1 MALLNAAVFL
11 LVLAILG
18 SLLYLHMRQRLYHE
32 TDEALKQ
39 AQNRLQ
45 SGHAFSELLRS
56 DHPEPEQGEKTVY
69 LFWDA
74 QGKLVGQSPKQSF
87 DERAAEQLKS
97 GEGDK
102 TIRTLT
108 ADKFH
113 YRVLSVSNPNPAVES
128 GVAAVTVAKSLGDA
142 DATLRLLLLDIF
154 IVLLAGVVISV
165 LAGLFL
171 AERALV
177 PIRRAWDK
185 QQRFVADA
193 SHELRTPTA
202 VIQAQT
208 ELLLGHPDH
217 SIEQESP
224 HIAVVLKESKRMG
237 KLIDDLLTLARSDSN
252 QLEIQTSAI
261 ELDALLS
268 DVAEQFGFLADTR
281 GIEVALNAE
290 KHLVLWGD
298 ESRLRQLFV
307 ILLDNALKYTPPA
320 GRIEIAA
327 LSHHH
332 SVVIWVTDTGSGIS
346 EEDLPYVFERFYR
359 GDKARSRT
367 HGGTG
372 LGLSIARWIVEA
384 HGGTIRISSKVGEG
398 TRVEIQFPRK
408 HVSN

>member
-11 LVLAILG
+11 LVLALLG

-45 SGHAFSELLRS
+45 SGHGFTELLRS
-56 DHPEPEQGEKTVY
+56 DHPEPEQGERTVY

-87 DERAAEQLKS
+87 DERTSEQLNS
-97 GEGDK
+97 EAGDK
-102 TIRTLT
+102 AIGTVS
-108 ADKFH
+108 ADKFR
-113 YRVLSVSNPNPAVES
+113 YRVLSVSNPNPSDS
-128 GVAAVTVAKSLGDA
+128 GVASVTVAKSLGDV
-142 DATLRLLLLDIF
+142 DATLRLLLLDIL
-154 IVLLAGVVISV
+154 IVLLAGAVISV
-165 LAGLFL
+165 FAGLFL
-171 AERALV
+171 AERALI

-208 ELLLGHPDH
+208 ELLLRHPDH

-224 HIAVVLKESKRMG
+224 QIAVVLKESKRMG

-268 DVAEQFGFLADTR
+268 DVAEQFRFLADAQ

-290 KHLVLWGD
+290 ASLTLLGD

-327 LSHHH
+327 FSHHH
-332 SVVIWVTDTGSGIS
+332 SVLIRVTDTGCGIP
-346 EEDLPYVFERFYR
+346 EEDLPFVFERFYR

-367 HGGTG
+367 QGGTG

-398 TRVEIQFPRK
+398 TRVEIQLPRK
-408 HVSN
+408 HLSK